1 LQSSITYSVFQFL
14 LHEKKYFNYRHRFD
28 NDKFDNSLHGLGTT
42 TKPSEQWPNSTN
54 REAFEAIIVHR
65 VVPQPVIRHVD
76 ILLKDSLNA
85 IVFYTTI
92 NQKDTFLQKISFNDS
107 ERIDL
112 LHECF
117 NQLSEIEEGWEV
129 MPGKEPC
136 VGMRGVNAAL
146 IYTTSDT
153 TRFKISGTARCD
165 NSLMPEWSLLD
176 SLSTVL
182 LEENKGKNGKMN

>member
-1 LQSSITYSVFQFL
+1 M
-14 LHEKKYFNYRHRFD
+14 KKIIQIIGVTLIMI
-28 NDKFDNSLHGLGTT
+28 SLTTACTDWAPQENQVNNGLTQ
-42 TKPSEQWPNSTN
+42 P
-54 REAFEAIIVHR
+54 IVR
-65 VVPQPVIRHVD
+65 RLKQLSYTDFGAVVPMPVIRNVN
-76 ILLKDSLNA
+76 ILLRDTLNA
-85 IVFYTTI
+85 LVFYTII
-92 NQKDTFLQKISFNDS
+92 NQKDTFVQKIPLNDP
-107 ERIDL
+107 ERMDI

-136 VGMRGVNAAL
+136 VGMRGVNVAL
-146 IYTTSDT
+146 IYTTGDT

-182 LEENKGKNGKMN
+182 SEEDRVKNGKAN

>member
-1 LQSSITYSVFQFL
+1 MKKNISIIGIAL
-14 LHEKKYFNYRHRFD
+14 IMI
-28 NDKFDNSLHGLGTT
+28 SLITACTDWAPQQNQVNNGLTQ
-42 TKPSEQWPNSTN
+42 P
-54 REAFEAIIVHR
+54 IVKR
-65 VVPQPVIRHVD
+65 LKQLSYTDLGAVVPQPVIRHVD

-153 TRFKISGTARCD
+153 TRFKISGSARCD